1 MSRFFID
8 RPIFA
13 WVMAILVMLIGM
25 ISVINLPIEQ
35 YPAIAPPTVT
45 VSASYPGANAETVE
59 NSVVQI
65 IEQRMKGLDGLM
77 YMKSSSASN
86 GSASVQLFFENGT
99 DSDTAQVQVQNKLQA
114 AMSSL
119 PEQVQRQGVNVN
131 KASEG
136 FLVVIGFVSE
146 DGSMDRAD
154 IGDYI
159 NSNVVDQLSR
169 VEGVGQVQAF
179 GAAYAMRIWLDP
191 ERLRAYNLMPS
202 DVVTAVR
209 AQNAQVSAGQLGEAP
224 AAVDEQVINATVTV
238 QSYLKTPD
246 EFKNILLKTD
256 NSGAQVRLGDVAKV
270 EIGSENYSTISLFN
284 GKEAAGLA
292 VSLASGANAL
302 ETRELVGNRI
312 AELEA
317 NFPIGL
323 KTVTPY
329 DTTPFVKLSIEQ
341 VVKTLIEAIILV
353 FIVMFV
359 FLQNW
364 RATIIPTL
372 AVPVVLL
379 GTFAVLY
386 AAGFSINVLTMFAM
400 VLSIGLLVDDAIV
413 VVENV
418 ERLLEEDQDISIKD
432 ATIQSMGEISKIVVG
447 IALILSAVF
456 VPMAFFGG
464 STGVIYRQ
472 FAITLIT
479 SMVLSALVAL
489 IFTPALCVTLLK
501 RSKSHEKGNSE
512 NQKGFF
518 GWFNRSFAKT
528 SRSYEK
534 FVGKSFRLKWVYFII
549 YVAIIGIMAVVFLRI
564 PGSFLPEEDQGIM
577 FTAVQLPAGS
587 TLNETQA
594 VLDKVN
600 DYYSSQEPDNV
611 ASAFTIAGFSF
622 VGQGQNVGIA
632 FVKLSDWADRK
643 GEENTAR
650 AISDRA
656 QGYFF
661 TQINEA
667 TVFNIIPPAISGLG
681 NSSGFDLMLQ
691 DSGNVGHEG
700 LLEARNMLLGMAAQS
715 DKVAGVRPNG
725 QEDAPQL
732 KVDINQE
739 QAAAYG
745 LSLANINSVISTAWG
760 SGYIN
765 DFVDRGRV
773 KRVFIQGE
781 PSSRTNPS
789 DLSKWYVRNDKNE
802 MISFDAFSN
811 SKWEIGSPGLSRY
824 NSLASMNIQGSAAP
838 GLSTGEA
845 MEAME
850 AMVEKLPDGIS
861 YEWTGL
867 SLEEQKSG
875 AQAPMLY
882 AISILVVF
890 LCLAALYES
899 WSIPFSVLLVIPL
912 GVLGAVIFTWLR
924 GLANDIYLQV
934 GLLTVVGLSAK
945 NAILIIEF
953 ARDHQEEGYTLKEA
967 VMTAARQ
974 RLRPIIMTSL
984 AFGLG
989 VVPLFIATGAGSGSQ
1004 NAIGTSVVGGVVTA
1018 TFLGIFFIPMFYIW
1032 VRSIFPYKG
1041 NNKPPHGPNGGMT
1054 ANHPNDNGP
1063 NDGSNS
1069 GNGGNGYHDASDY
1082 NLGNRDENVSHGS
1095 IDIAPAYID
1104 TVGSGN
1110 DSSTSPRLTKEPI
1123 VTPIDSEP
1131 QSVSATPYPP
1141 VSLGDNK
1148 Q

>member
-13 WVMAILVMLIGM
+13 WVMAILVMLIGI

-191 ERLRAYNLMPS
+191 ERLRGYNLMPS

-323 KTVTPY
+323 KTVIPY

-418 ERLLEEDQDISIKD
+418 ERLLEENQDISIKD

-501 RSKSHEKGNSE
+501 RSKSHEKGNNE

-549 YVAIIGIMAVVFLRI
+549 YVVIIGIMAIVFLRI

-594 VLDKVN
+594 VLDKVS

-611 ASAFTIAGFSF
+611 TSAFTIAGFSF

-715 DKVAGVRPNG
+715 DKVMGVRPNG

-789 DLSKWYVRNDKNE
+789 DIGKWYVRNDKNE

-912 GVLGAVIFTWLR
+912 GVLGAVLFTWLR

-1063 NDGSNS
+1063 N
-1069 GNGGNGYHDASDY
+1069 NGGNGYHDGSDY
-1082 NLGNRDENVSHGS
+1082 NSGNRDENVSQGS

-1104 TVGSGN
+1104 TVGSDNGG
-1110 DSSTSPRLTKEPI
+1110 STSPRLTKAPI
-1123 VTPIDSEP
+1123 VTPTDLEP

>member
-13 WVMAILVMLIGM
+13 WVMAILVMLIGI

-77 YMKSSSASN
+77 YMKSSSSSN

-136 FLVVIGFVSE
+136 FLAVFGFVSE
-146 DGSMDRAD
+146 DGSMDPAD

-179 GAAYAMRIWLDP
+179 GASYAMRIWLDP
-191 ERLRAYNLMPS
+191 ERLRGYSLVPS
-202 DVVTAVR
+202 DIVNAVR
-209 AQNAQVSAGQLGEAP
+209 AQNAQVSAGQLGQAP
-224 AAVDEQVINATVTV
+224 ADVDEQVINATVTV

-256 NSGAQVRLGDVAKV
+256 TSGAQVRLGDVAKV
-270 EIGSENYSTISLFN
+270 EIGSEDYSTIALFN
-284 GKEAAGLA
+284 GQQAAGLA

-302 ETRELVGNRI
+302 ETRELVGNRV

-323 KTVTPY
+323 KSVIPY
-329 DTTPFVKLSIEQ
+329 DTTPFVRLSIEQ
-341 VVKTLIEAIILV
+341 VVKTLIEAIVLV
-353 FIVMFV
+353 FIVMFL

-386 AAGFSINVLTMFAM
+386 IAGFSINVLTMFAM

-418 ERLLEEDQDISIKD
+418 ERLLEEDPHISIKD

-518 GWFNRSFAKT
+518 GWFNRSFTKT
-528 SRSYEK
+528 SQSYEK
-534 FVGKSFRLKWVYFII
+534 FVGKSFRFKWLYLIVYA
-549 YVAIIGIMAVVFLRI
+549 AIIGIMAVVFLRI

-594 VLDKVN
+594 VLDKVSA
-600 DYYSSQEPDNV
+600 YYSGQEPDNV
-611 ASAFTIAGFSF
+611 VSAFTIAGFSF

-632 FVKLSDWADRK
+632 FVKLNDWADRK

-650 AISDRA
+650 AVSDRA

-691 DSGNVGHEG
+691 DSGSVGHEG
-700 LLEARNMLLGMAAQS
+700 LLEARNMLLGMAAQN

-732 KVDINQE
+732 KIDINQE

-745 LSLANINSVISTAWG
+745 LSMANINSVISTAWG
-760 SGYIN
+760 SSYIN

-773 KRVFIQGE
+773 KRVFVQGE
-781 PSSRTNPS
+781 PSSRTNP
-789 DLSKWYVRNDKNE
+789 DDIGKWYVRNDSNE
-802 MISFDAFSN
+802 MISFDAFSS
-811 SKWEIGSPGLSRY
+811 SKWETGSPGLTRY

-850 AMVEKLPDGIS
+850 AMVAQLPDGIS

-867 SLEEQKSG
+867 SLEEKKSG

-912 GVLGAVIFTWLR
+912 GVLGAVLFTWIR
-924 GLANDIYLQV
+924 GLSNDVYLQV

-953 ARDHQEEGYTLKEA
+953 ARDHQAEGYTLKEA

-1018 TFLGIFFIPMFYIW
+1018 TLLGIFFIPMFYIW
-1032 VRSIFPYKG
+1032 VRSMFPHKYE
-1041 NNKPPHGPNGGMT
+1041 NNKPN
-1054 ANHPNDNGP
+1054 
-1063 NDGSNS
+1063 
-1069 GNGGNGYHDASDY
+1069 NGGNTPGGSNPNNPDSPAGPTEYNEPPIIHVDDDMQNMTLSKSAQPASF
-1082 NLGNRDENVSHGS
+1082 
-1095 IDIAPAYID
+1095 
-1104 TVGSGN
+1104 
-1110 DSSTSPRLTKEPI
+1110 
-1123 VTPIDSEP
+1123 
-1131 QSVSATPYPP
+1131 
-1141 VSLGDNK
+1141 GDNT